1 MLLLSYIGETMRSRI
16 MARVRSLWS
25 VLRRRSAFEAE
36 MREEF
41 RLHVELRAKDLERS
55 GLSLRS

>member
-1 MLLLSYIGETMRSRI
+1 MRSRI